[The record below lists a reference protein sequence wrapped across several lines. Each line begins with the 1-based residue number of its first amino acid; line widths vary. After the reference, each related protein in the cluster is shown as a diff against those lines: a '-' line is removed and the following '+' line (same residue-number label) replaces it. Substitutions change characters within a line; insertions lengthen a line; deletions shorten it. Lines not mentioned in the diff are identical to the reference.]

1 MINVMLDELPEEWE
15 GYQLNTSFRVGM
27 QIILIEEDKEL
38 SKREKVYIIME
49 LLFKNDRPE
58 NVRDIE
64 TCLDW
69 FINGWN
75 HDNFT
80 GKKSKG
86 KKKKVARQMDFDR
99 DQWRIYSAFLSQYR
113 INLAEEDM
121 HWWEF
126 MGLLS
131 CLEEC
136 AYTKVIEIRNKKIES
151 GMSPKEKQ
159 AIKQAHEIYALEE
172 DVDEL
177 TPQERERYENF
188 MKYRK
193 RYN

>member
-27 QIILIEEDKEL
+27 QIMLIEEDKEL
-38 SKREKVYIIME
+38 SKREKVYIIMD

-64 TCLDW
+64 ACLDW

-80 GKKSKG
+80 GKKPQA

-131 CLEEC
+131 CLDEC
-136 AYTKVIEIRNKKIES
+136 AYTKVIEIRNKQIES

-172 DVDEL
+172 EVDEL

-193 RYN
+193 RYD

>member
-27 QIILIEEDKEL
+27 QIMLIEEDKEL
-38 SKREKVYIIME
+38 SKGEKVYIIME

-64 TCLDW
+64 QCLDW
-69 FINGWN
+69 FINGWH

-80 GKKSKG
+80 RKKSK
-86 KKKKVARQMDFDR
+86 KKKKKTVRQMDFDR

-113 INLAEEDM
+113 INLAEADM

-136 AYTKVIEIRNKKIES
+136 AYTKVIEIRNKKIEP
-151 GMSPKEKQ
+151 GMSQKEKQ

-172 DVDEL
+172 DADEQ
-177 TPQERERYENF
+177 TPQERMRYENF

-193 RYN
+193 RYD